1 MRVPCNCFATE
12 FNMNPACFCMPHE
25 SASQAREDA
34 KVGCAMGSCSWR
46 RAGLVTK
53 LDAHWYKAIWQRP
66 SIINVS
72 KLACTATCSPPE
84 ANSWARPRTGSGPFS
99 RRAVPKVD
107 TALFSSDQVGA

>member
-46 RAGLVTK
+46 RAGPVTK
-53 LDAHWYKAIWQRP
+53 LDAHWNNDTGFDAH
-66 SIINVS
+66 
-72 KLACTATCSPPE
+72 LAE
-84 ANSWARPRTGSGPFS
+84 ALGEEEM
-99 RRAVPKVD
+99 
-107 TALFSSDQVGA
+107 SDH